1 MHRCAVLY
9 LDENCGD
16 GGKELDEG
24 AGGRLFPIRYRKSK
38 NAVVRPGCTLDA
50 QLHTGL
56 YVDIKLGFASWSQ
69 NNVQGDTSGW

>member
-1 MHRCAVLY
+1 MNRCAVLY

-24 AGGRLFPIRYRKSK
+24 AGGRIFPIRYRSSK

-56 YVDIKLGFASWSQ
+56 YRP
-69 NNVQGDTSGW
+69 GDKSGWKNL

>member
-24 AGGRLFPIRYRKSK
+24 AGGRLFPIRYRSSK

-56 YVDIKLGFASWSQ
+56 
-69 NNVQGDTSGW
+69 